1 MPKFYYKNIDRK
13 IEMYIIASSIP
24 PLSLTTNFVL
34 KATFASGFLEAKFR
48 WTHYFRHCCCR
59 TASQMCPALYTK

>member
-1 MPKFYYKNIDRK
+1 MPKFYYKNIDRQ

-48 WTHYFRHCCCR
+48 WTHYFRH
-59 TASQMCPALYTK
+59 